1 MNDQEH
7 RSQSNGTPDT
17 PERPYQED
25 EVELLDI
32 LLVVVRGRR
41 VIGITVV
48 IFALLGFVAAI
59 APSADY
65 TSEAQVI
72 PESPTGR
79 AASGG
84 IAALQR
90 FGINLGS
97 GGADG
102 LGANTYPAIL
112 QGREVRLAVVRDTF
126 YFSQPDTTYTYVE
139 YVNQP
144 RGVVEET
151 IAFVKRYTV
160 SLPRTILK
168 AFEEDVPS
176 RASAESTAPGESTAE
191 APIYPTR
198 AEERAMQAVSGLVN
212 TTSGTNGIMT
222 IAVTTED
229 PNLSTGLVESFIQH
243 SSDRV
248 RMIRTQKA
256 RENLAF
262 IEQQFAEAERELRA
276 AEEELAAFL
285 DRNTNP
291 QTARLRTERQRLERQ
306 VSFESDLY
314 SSLQQQVS
322 QARIDL
328 QRSAPVFTTVEKPV
342 PPQSPSGPNRVMFL
356 FLFIFLGLG
365 VGVGIAFL
373 QAFMKNQRS
382 GADQDTQAKLEE
394 LRSALVPKRMERL
407 ISKGQ

>member
-7 RSQSNGTPDT
+7 RSQSNGTPDS

-32 LLVVVRGRR
+32 LLVAVRGRR
-41 VIGITVV
+41 IIGITVV
-48 IFALLGFVAAI
+48 IFILLGFVAAI
-59 APSADY
+59 APSAEY

-72 PESPTGR
+72 PESPSGNR
-79 AASGG
+79 ASGG
-84 IAALQR
+84 IEALQR
-90 FGINLGS
+90 FGISLG
-97 GGADG
+97 GRGADG

-112 QGREVRLAVVRDTF
+112 QGREVQLAVVRDTF

-151 IAFVKRYTV
+151 IAFVKRYTIG
-160 SLPRTILK
+160 LPRTILK
-168 AFEEDVPS
+168 AFEEDMPS
-176 RASAESTAPGESTAE
+176 RETAGGAPSGVEE

-198 AEERAMQAVSGLVN
+198 DEERAMQAVSGLVS

-243 SSDRV
+243 SSARV
-248 RMIRTQKA
+248 RTIRTQKA

-262 IEQQFAEAERELRA
+262 IEKQFAEAERELRA

-306 VSFESDLY
+306 VSFKSDLY

-328 QRSAPVFTTVEKPV
+328 QRSAPVFTIVEKPV
-342 PPQSPSGPNRVMFL
+342 PPQGPSGPNRVMFL

-373 QAFMKNQRS
+373 QAFMRNQRS
-382 GADQDTQAKLEE
+382 GADTDTRAKLEE
-394 LRSALVPKRMERL
+394 LRSALVPKKIGKL
-407 ISKGQ
+407 ISRGR